1 MPSPGCRPSWVL
13 SGLKATCQLSCE
25 RTTIFGAP
33 VVPEVS
39 TAQAA
44 LSGSAASNAQVDTGA
59 RGTILSGTPPA
70 ARIFNAAVRAASASG
85 LCTGV
90 SCKLFW
96 GMLGCVKC
104 AWLGPIEP
112 RGNHGGDDQFE

>member
-13 SGLKATCQLSCE
+13 SGPKATCQLSCE

-59 RGTILSGTPPA
+59 RGTIISGTPPA
-70 ARIFNAAVRAASASG
+70 ARIFNAAVSRFGIWVMNWCELQVVLGHVGLYQMLVGRPDRAP
-85 LCTGV
+85 
-90 SCKLFW
+90 W
-96 GMLGCVKC
+96 
-104 AWLGPIEP
+104 
-112 RGNHGGDDQFE
+112 